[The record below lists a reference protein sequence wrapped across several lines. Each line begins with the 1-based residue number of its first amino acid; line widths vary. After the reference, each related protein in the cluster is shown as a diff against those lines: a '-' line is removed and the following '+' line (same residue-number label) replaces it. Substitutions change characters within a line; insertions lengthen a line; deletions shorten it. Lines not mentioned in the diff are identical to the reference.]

1 MKRKNVGILTA
12 AAVLVLATGCQKKY
26 EEIKLDQT
34 SWEQEGT
41 NNGVDDSAEVIEKL
55 GQEEESNNKE
65 VGRLT
70 DAQENEDKITAETS
84 TKESVIVAEPV
95 PAIQDR
101 DEMAFVSGDKVN
113 LRTSPSTGS
122 DVVAVLGRGET
133 IHRTGYSDEWSQ
145 IEYNGM
151 TCYIASRYVSAA
163 PQQTNTLSTTT
174 NGTISQ
180 SGEITLNPSWT
191 YADFSKILL

>member
-84 TKESVIVAEPV
+84 
-95 PAIQDR
+95 
-101 DEMAFVSGDKVN
+101 
-113 LRTSPSTGS
+113 
-122 DVVAVLGRGET
+122 
-133 IHRTGYSDEWSQ
+133 
-145 IEYNGM
+145 
-151 TCYIASRYVSAA
+151 
-163 PQQTNTLSTTT
+163 
-174 NGTISQ
+174 ISKM
-180 SGEITLNPSWT
+180 I
-191 YADFSKILL
+191 